1 MGQQPHE
8 VLLMNDE
15 ISLNVY
21 GEPHFYEWH
30 LDTGAWNALP
40 DDAWA
45 WTVYVPLDRAQPSD
59 GGGWLRFREGGPPWT
74 KPHATERDAHFD
86 PGDVLVFDRWAW
98 HRLEPFSHFRPT
110 RLAYILR
117 VTNDSRSVHLPLS
130 PRTQPPLART
140 TPYDIGWQIN
150 YYCDEEKQRAGCRL
164 PLSVG
169 GRRQSAA
176 MRSGP
181 AGTRPPSIVAAICS
195 KATPGAPWV
204 TPFVR
209 KK

>member
-45 WTVYVPLDRAQPSD
+45 WTVYVPLDRAQPTD

-74 KPHATERDAHFD
+74 QPHATERCASRATFCSVDVEWHVSFAALSRLRCAAGPRWSRHLDAA
-86 PGDVLVFDRWAW
+86 VSLRRIDRAW
-98 HRLEPFSHFRPT
+98 VAPRAFAALLPR
-110 RLAYILR
+110 ALR
-117 VTNDSRSVHLPLS
+117 
-130 PRTQPPLART
+130 
-140 TPYDIGWQIN
+140 
-150 YYCDEEKQRAGCRL
+150 
-164 PLSVG
+164 
-169 GRRQSAA
+169 
-176 MRSGP
+176 
-181 AGTRPPSIVAAICS
+181 
-195 KATPGAPWV
+195 
-204 TPFVR
+204 
-209 KK
+209 